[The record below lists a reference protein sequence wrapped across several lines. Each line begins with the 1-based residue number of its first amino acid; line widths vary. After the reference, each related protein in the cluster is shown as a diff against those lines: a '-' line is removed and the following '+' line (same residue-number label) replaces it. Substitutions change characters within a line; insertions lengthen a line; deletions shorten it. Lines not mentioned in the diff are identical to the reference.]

1 MHTTAQ
7 NPFLQRRCEDET
19 LGGTRGEDQQSDA
32 KKKRKKNTNR
42 YNFSIYYKT
51 WREEKLSICCVGG
64 LLVVKATYSSVIVN
78 VLSWH

>member
-1 MHTTAQ
+1 MQKNT
-7 NPFLQRRCEDET
+7 
-19 LGGTRGEDQQSDA
+19 
-32 KKKRKKNTNR
+32 KKNTNR